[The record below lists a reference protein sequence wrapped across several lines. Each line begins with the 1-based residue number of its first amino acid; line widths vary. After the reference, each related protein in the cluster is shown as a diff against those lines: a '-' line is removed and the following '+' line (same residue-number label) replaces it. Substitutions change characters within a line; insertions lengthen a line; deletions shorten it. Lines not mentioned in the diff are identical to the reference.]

1 MKKTNFD
8 HKSICNSLKIKV
20 KYVFAIF
27 MQQTTM
33 IKKVICS
40 DYREAFFHFWKSFSY
55 TQLTFAKNYKTKI
68 YLTYE

>member
-1 MKKTNFD
+1 
-8 HKSICNSLKIKV
+8 
-20 KYVFAIF
+20 
-27 MQQTTM
+27 M

-40 DYREAFFHFWKSFSY
+40 DYREAFFHFWKSFFY